1 MKRSLIVLGIFAIL
15 TSTSVFA
22 EEPVK
27 QPSPCD
33 VTTVTEQYDYSYQL
47 MDRIKKQRDTI
58 YNALNLTQ
66 EQVKCKNEIEKKR
79 YIELEPALQKL
90 CLEIK
95 QLKDLKARCADKKT
109 ICKQER
115 ALDCTRREIQQIS
128 AKYDRELMKILT
140 QDQRSKYSMI
150 RKLKRCDL
158 KKLRKIQEKGRKPSD
173 LRPFGEK
180 VLQPEYKQEQHDKT
194 CIWHKMINKMKSN
207 KQKG

>member
-1 MKRSLIVLGIFAIL
+1 MKRGLILFGLLAIL
-15 TSTSVFA
+15 TSSAVFA
-22 EEPVK
+22 EE
-27 QPSPCD
+27 QADTPSPCD
-33 VTTVTEQYDYSYQL
+33 VTTVSEQYNYSYQL

-90 CLEIK
+90 CVQIK
-95 QLKDLKARCADKKT
+95 QLKDLKARCADRTT
-109 ICKQER
+109 ICRQEKE
-115 ALDCTRREIQQIS
+115 LNCTRKEIQQIS

-150 RKLKRCDL
+150 RKLKRSDL

-180 VLQPEYKQEQHDKT
+180 VLQPEYKQEQHDKH
-194 CIWHKMINKMKSN
+194 CIWHKMINKMKKN
-207 KQKG
+207 KQEG